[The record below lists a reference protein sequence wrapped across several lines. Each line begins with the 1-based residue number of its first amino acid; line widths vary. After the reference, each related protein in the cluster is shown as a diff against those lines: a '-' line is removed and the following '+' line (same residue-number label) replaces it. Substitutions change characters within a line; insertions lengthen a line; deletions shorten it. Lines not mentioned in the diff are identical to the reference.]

1 MDPSPDF
8 NTRPP
13 MGYEEWRAVLSAC
26 GRYSAEFVEPRNF
39 SGSVG
44 PLSVYGCPA
53 IEISCNAKRL
63 ERSRRDVR
71 LDGVEDYYAVF
82 QLDGRST
89 MVQNDRVAELS
100 VGDVALVDA
109 SRPVTYFLENRPSLW
124 LGLHL
129 PRRSLLN
136 YLGVEPEGGLYNRG
150 NTLAGRLLFSI
161 VRDAVNQSDSSARAE
176 PYMQLALYDL
186 LGALFGLSDLPAVS
200 ARTDRLFER
209 ISSIIKDRFADP
221 DFGPREAAAEAGIS
235 LRYLQKLFTA
245 RGSSCAHVIKSVRL
259 DYAASR
265 LHRRAVL
272 NASQPIKEIAY
283 ASGFRDYTHFAKE
296 FRRRFGHSPGELVG
310 RPMLSPQA

>member
-1 MDPSPDF
+1 MRRAIMEPGSDF
-8 NTRPP
+8 NTRP
-13 MGYEEWRAVLSAC
+13 MGYDEWRAVLAAC
-26 GRYSAEFVEPRNF
+26 GRYSAEFVEPRSF

-44 PLSVYGCPA
+44 PLSLYGCPA
-53 IEISCNAKRL
+53 IKISCNADRV
-63 ERSRRDVR
+63 ERCRRDVR
-71 LDGVEDYYAVF
+71 LDGMEDYYAVF

-89 MVQNDRVAELS
+89 LVQNDRAANLS

-109 SRPVTYFLENRPSLW
+109 SRPVTYFLENRPSVW

-129 PRRSLLN
+129 PRQSLLA

-150 NTLAGRLLFSI
+150 DTLAGRLLFSI
-161 VRDAVNQSDSSARAE
+161 VRNAVNAADAVARAE

-186 LGALFGLSDLPAVS
+186 LGALFGLSDLPAPS

-209 ISSIIKDRFADP
+209 ISRIIRDRFADP
-221 DFGPREAAAEAGIS
+221 DFGPREAAAAAGIS

-245 RGSSCAHVIKSVRL
+245 RGSSCAHFIKSVRL
-259 DYAASR
+259 DHAAGR

-283 ASGFRDYTHFAKE
+283 ASGFKDYTHFAKG
-296 FRRRFGHSPGELVG
+296 FRRRFGHSPGGSRRGV
-310 RPMLSPQA
+310 